1 MSLRELNALPASPE
15 DVTVEPDEL
24 IPIDIV
30 IEEEEDL
37 AGAIERWFEEGEEFD
52 RRYSRTEGFAA

>member
-1 MSLRELNALPASPE
+1 MSLKELHSLPVGPE
-15 DVTVEPDEL
+15 DVTVEPDES

-30 IEEEEDL
+30 VEDDEDL

-52 RRYSRTEGFAA
+52 RRYSRTEGYAA